1 MKRVFG
7 LILLCVSTLGG
18 LIGCGESVKPSDSR
32 VGTATVV
39 TYMPQEEGGYRLQRF
54 ELIGI
59 SDIKAVAGRFVNFFV
74 APKITVLNGKEK
86 MTGSSP
92 RAQFIRNSA
101 GDYIASDSFTIEL
114 FSIYAHMQKLAALD
128 KELGVE
134 GVNKWPRDIGVAVRA
149 DGGMVNNAQ
158 YYGPA
163 DVMYFVRYTKS
174 QLPIQVNAGVL
185 AHEHFHS
192 LFYKLVP
199 GSEATRKSVHNHLAE
214 TPEAPQKPTIL
225 NGSSQDTDVQ
235 FQVLKAPPASA
246 RDLKTEQEMR
256 EVYYGGLN
264 EGFADFWGWMY
275 TGDPDFIALSLP
287 EYKELRTLNNGGNGE
302 DFLISVDNVYGSL
315 NNVKENLKEHSEL
328 SEKQRTAHYNEYR
341 MGYKYSVGSRF
352 SRMLKHLTGIVKDE
366 RKMADKESRKFVA
379 KALLK
384 ILPLITMKEIGP
396 DLVVTSLAAAIP
408 DLTEKECD
416 YLRLSVQ
423 KTDYS
428 KLWLCEK
435 SNSLWLLKKA
445 E

>member
-7 LILLCVSTLGG
+7 LFLLCVSALAG
-18 LIGCGESVKPSDSR
+18 LVGCGESVKPSDSR
-32 VGTATVV
+32 VGTATVL

-59 SDIKAVAGRFVNFFV
+59 SDIKEVAGRFVNFFV
-74 APKITVLNGKEK
+74 SPKIAVKNGKEK
-86 MTGSSP
+86 MTGSAP

-101 GDYIASDSFTIEL
+101 GDYIASDSLTIEL

-128 KELGVE
+128 EELGAG

-174 QLPIQVNAGVL
+174 ELPIQVNAGVL

-199 GSEATRKSVHNHLAE
+199 GSEATRKSVHNHLTE
-214 TPEAPQKPTIL
+214 TADTPQKPVIL
-225 NGSSQDTDVQ
+225 DGSTLDADIQ
-235 FQVLKAPPASA
+235 FKVVAAPVSE
-246 RDLKTEQEMR
+246 RNLKTEQEMR

-275 TGDPDFIALSLP
+275 TGDPDFIGLSLP
-287 EYKELRTLNNGGNGE
+287 EHKDLRTLNNGGRGE
-302 DFLISVDNVYGSL
+302 DFLISVDNVYGTL
-315 NNVKENLKEHSEL
+315 NNIKENLKEHSEL
-328 SEKQRTAHYNEYR
+328 SEKQRTAYYNEYR

-352 SRMLKHLTGIVKDE
+352 SRMLKHLTGIVKAE
-366 RKMADKESRKFVA
+366 RKMTDKESRKFVA
-379 KALLK
+379 KSLLK

-396 DLVVTSLAAAIP
+396 ELVVTSLAAQIP
-408 DLTEKECD
+408 ELAEKECD

-423 KTDYS
+423 KTDYN

-435 SNSLWLLKKA
+435 SGSLWLLKKA